1 MASSSALEAALAP
14 RAAARPDPAGGGRS
28 ATAGATVL
36 LVDGRPL
43 VRECLARALRAEW
56 PSARIAAAGWD
67 GLEDAAAG
75 HAVDV
80 CLVSPDGS
88 GGGAEE
94 RAGLLARVRAAFPG
108 AALVVLSDDHRP
120 ASVARAA
127 GHGARGCFS
136 TSADLRVLVQG
147 LRLVLAGGTAMPVA
161 VAAGPERAA
170 PIAREPSPDAA
181 VSGFSAGLFTPKE
194 MEVLRSLVGGRPN
207 KLIARE
213 LAVCETTVKVHLLH
227 IFRKL
232 GATNRTQA
240 ALLAREMLE
249 DAGSAGG
256 G

>member
-1 MASSSALEAALAP
+1 MASSSAREAAPA
-14 RAAARPDPAGGGRS
+14 AGGGRWG
-28 ATAGATVL
+28 AVDATVL

-43 VRECLARALRAEW
+43 VRECLAKALQAEW
-56 PSARIAAAGWD
+56 PSARIATAGWD
-67 GLEDAAAG
+67 GLEDGAAG
-75 HAVDV
+75 HRVDV

-88 GGGAEE
+88 GGAETL
-94 RAGLLARVRAAFPG
+94 ADLLARVCAAFPG

-120 ASVARAA
+120 ASVARVA

-147 LRLVLAGGTAMPVA
+147 IRLVLAGGTAMPVA
-161 VAAGPERAA
+161 VAADGPRAPPSA
-170 PIAREPSPDAA
+170 PGPVGAA
-181 VSGFSAGLFTPKE
+181 ASRFSAALLTPKE

-213 LAVCETTVKVHLLH
+213 LGVCETTVKVHLLH

-249 DAGSAGG
+249 DAGAAGG